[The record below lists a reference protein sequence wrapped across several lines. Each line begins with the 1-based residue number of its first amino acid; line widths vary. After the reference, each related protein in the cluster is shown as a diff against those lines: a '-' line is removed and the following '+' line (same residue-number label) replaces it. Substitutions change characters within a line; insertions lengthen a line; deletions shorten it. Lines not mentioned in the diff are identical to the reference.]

1 MKKATLTILS
11 LLMFLSPLVVS
22 AAPAPVEFIPILDEA
37 NIEGMDLDL
46 EPSPFTFDFEGL
58 TFDELMEA
66 ISEEL
71 LAIFY
76 GFGIEFH
83 SLECFDQLAHLEDE
97 IWEYMD
103 EQDDVLF
110 FEFYYLVLA
119 FTPTGEEVE
128 MTTPSEP
135 GMLPGSTTPS
145 EEPLMVRNIE
155 IAPTNATQTTTLR
168 QTGVVVRNTNF
179 RRGAGTNHEVI
190 RSLSANTNVRITGRR
205 GDWYRVRHDGTTGWV
220 SRNNVVRTRPVA
232 VVTGAN
238 VPVRNGRANDARIL
252 TRAATGTR
260 LVVTERTDNWARVTV
275 NGHTG
280 WIRINQINI
289 ANGSRPG
296 IITANN
302 VNVHTRPD
310 SGSNVRRRL
319 PQDARV
325 MILQRTTS
333 GWAQIRITHGNGTFN
348 GWVRTSSVSNQALTR
363 RTTRQTAL
371 RTRPNG
377 EASRIA
383 TLGTNQQVTLLA
395 RAGSWGHVRVR
406 INNTNRYGWVRMAN
420 LNNMTLPAQPLD
432 IGSAARNPTWG
443 VTAGSATLRSGAGS
457 GHSVL
462 RTIPTETV
470 LIIDRRSGEWLR
482 TTFQG
487 TTGWIHHDSIRVGT
501 AAANNTTRRGRVNT
515 ATDLRQ
521 GAGTNHATIRRLSNG
536 NSVTVLRQSGNWL
549 QIRAG
554 QDEGWVREYHVDTL
568 GSGHT
573 SIRTALRNGPGT
585 SYSANRHISAGHT
598 VTILRQDGGW
608 LRVRFDG
615 QLGWVYAR
623 DVNLT
628 TAPGLS
634 TARSQV
640 GTTTRTVNV
649 SGEAGLRIVVPTR
662 RTLAAGDGFDHLEGA
677 RVEHVASNGTITQI
691 PITLHQNGWSWNFT
705 HNGTTFTVNMEGI
718 LDNLTPGTY
727 DRSVVV
733 RRGNSVVAR
742 AAQRIVV
749 R

>member
-1 MKKATLTILS
+1 
-11 LLMFLSPLVVS
+11 MFLSPLVVS
-22 AAPAPVEFIPILDEA
+22 AAPVELMLIPDEVEM
-37 NIEGMDLDL
+37 EGMDLDL

-71 LAIFY
+71 LVILY
-76 GFGIEFH
+76 QFGIEFH

-103 EQDDVLF
+103 EQKDELF

-119 FTPTGEEVE
+119 FTPTEEEVGT
-128 MTTPSEP
+128 TTPSEP

-145 EEPLMVRNIE
+145 EEPPAVRNTE

-179 RRGAGTNHEVI
+179 RRGAGTNYGVI
-190 RSLSANTNVRITGRR
+190 RTLNANTNVRITGRR

-238 VPVRNGRANDARIL
+238 VPVRNGRSNDARIL

-260 LVVTERTDNWARVTV
+260 LVVTERTDNWAQVTV

-280 WIRINQINI
+280 WIRINQIII

-310 SGSNVRRRL
+310 SGSNVSRRL

-333 GWAQIRITHGNGTFN
+333 GWTQIRITHGNGTFN

-363 RTTRQTAL
+363 RTTRQAAL

-406 INNTNRYGWVRMAN
+406 INNTNHYGWTSMNN

-457 GHSVL
+457 SHNVL

-470 LIIDRRSGEWLR
+470 LIIDRRSGAWLR

-487 TTGWIHHDSIRVGT
+487 TTGWVHHDSVHVATTGT
-501 AAANNTTRRGRVNT
+501 TSNTRQGRVNT
-515 ATDLRQ
+515 GTDLRQ
-521 GAGTNHATIRRLSNG
+521 GAGTNHAVIRRVGTGVN
-536 NSVTVLRQSGNWL
+536 VTVLRQSGNWL

-554 QDEGWVREYHVDTL
+554 QDEGWVREDHVDTL
-568 GSGHT
+568 GRGHVNIN
-573 SIRTALRNGPGT
+573 SPLRSGPGNN
-585 SYSANRHISAGHT
+585 YSVNRRIAAGHT
-598 VTILRQDGGW
+598 VSILRQDGNW

-615 QLGWVYAR
+615 QLGWINAR
-623 DVNLT
+623 NVNIIT
-628 TAPGLS
+628 TPELPG
-634 TARSQV
+634 ARSQV
-640 GTTTRTVNV
+640 GSETHTVNV
-649 SGEAGLRIVVPTR
+649 SGEAGLRIVVPNR
-662 RTLAAGDGFDHLEGA
+662 RTLAVGAGFDHLEGV
-677 RVEHVASNGTITQI
+677 RVEHVASNGAITQI

-705 HNGTTFTVNMEGI
+705 HEGRTFTITLEGI

-727 DRSVVV
+727 DRSIVV